1 MDAGRFLYR
10 GVGSLATTLSHSTVK
25 LIRAAD
31 RTLGAAQTPGMIREA
46 ALESEDIWAG
56 IARTQPGNMSGW
68 HHHGQWDTIAYV
80 IAGMVHLEFGP
91 GGCQAVEAHPGDFL
105 LIPPGEIH
113 RESNPSAEEQRLV
126 IVRRGSGP
134 VVINVASAAPA

>member
-1 MDAGRFLYR
+1 MSQL
-10 GVGSLATTLSHSTVK
+10 TIK

-31 RTLGAAQTPGMIREA
+31 RTLGAAQTAGMIREA
-46 ALESEDIWAG
+46 AIESEDLWAG
-56 IARTQPGNMSGW
+56 IARAQPGNMSGW

-80 IAGMVHLEFGP
+80 IAGRLHLEFGP
-91 GGCQAVEAHPGDFL
+91 GGREAVEAHPGDFL
-105 LIPPGEIH
+105 FLPRGEIH

-134 VVINVASAAPA
+134 VVINVDGAAPGCRAAPHGL